1 MIGEVGTE
9 CTVVQVPPPHG
20 RRVLHRTV
28 DVSDEESFVAVR
40 VGINGFGRIGRILFR
55 VMASRPSEFEVVAI
69 NDLGSPE
76 ALAMLLK
83 YDSVQGRFPGTVKF
97 EADGLVVNGKKIA
110 ICAEKDPR
118 NLPWN
123 KLGVD
128 VAVESTG
135 FFTGREKDGK
145 PGYDSHLTAGA
156 RKVILSAPAKDKPDL
171 TCVLG
176 VNDSQLTSAHKC
188 ISNASCTT
196 NCLAPMV
203 KVLHETFGLEKGL
216 MTTVHAYTNDQR
228 VSDQLHAD
236 AHRSRAAAL
245 NIIPT
250 STGAAKAVG
259 EVLPQVN
266 GKLTGIS
273 LRVPVPAGSI
283 TDLTAVLSKNV
294 TKEDINAAM
303 KAASEGALKGIL
315 EYNEDPIV
323 SSDVI
328 GNSHSCVFDAPW
340 TSVMQGNLV
349 KVLGWYDNEYGYST
363 RTADLIAKVAKL

>member
-1 MIGEVGTE
+1 
-9 CTVVQVPPPHG
+9 
-20 RRVLHRTV
+20 
-28 DVSDEESFVAVR
+28 
-40 VGINGFGRIGRILFR
+40 
-55 VMASRPSEFEVVAI
+55 
-69 NDLGSPE
+69 
-76 ALAMLLK
+76 
-83 YDSVQGRFPGTVKF
+83 
-97 EADGLVVNGKKIA
+97 
-110 ICAEKDPR
+110 
-118 NLPWN
+118 
-123 KLGVD
+123 
-128 VAVESTG
+128 
-135 FFTGREKDGK
+135 
-145 PGYDSHLTAGA
+145 
-156 RKVILSAPAKDKPDL
+156 
-171 TCVLG
+171 
-176 VNDSQLTSAHKC
+176 
-188 ISNASCTT
+188 
-196 NCLAPMV
+196 
-203 KVLHETFGLEKGL
+203 
-216 MTTVHAYTNDQR
+216 
-228 VSDQLHAD
+228 
-236 AHRSRAAAL
+236 
-245 NIIPT
+245 
-250 STGAAKAVG
+250 VG

>member
-1 MIGEVGTE
+1 
-9 CTVVQVPPPHG
+9 
-20 RRVLHRTV
+20 
-28 DVSDEESFVAVR
+28 
-40 VGINGFGRIGRILFR
+40 
-55 VMASRPSEFEVVAI
+55 
-69 NDLGSPE
+69 
-76 ALAMLLK
+76 LK

-118 NLPWN
+118 NLPWS